1 MEGFAERAG
10 RELLATGETACNRRI
25 ETVDELTAQE
35 AQIAGLAR
43 DGRSNP
49 EFSTSCS
56 SARVRLTRRSRYTL
70 KADPG
75 QSFQPQAASGAL
87 IDIMP
92 CLAEH
97 HITLDSLRAGMR
109 AGTGSQ
115 PMTIPV
121 PVGEAI
127 TQALSRASITL
138 RGAEL
143 RRIRLRHPE
152 LQFLDGETTAGAAS
166 SPSAHSACCGCRS
179 PGHRMRDG
187 QRASAISMWAI
198 TLWDA
203 SRTS

>member
-1 MEGFAERAG
+1 MERFAERAR
-10 RELLATGETACNRRI
+10 RELLATGETTCNRRI

-35 AQIAGLAR
+35 AQIAGPPATGAVAR
-43 DGRSNP
+43 SSAP
-49 EFSTSCS
+49 SCS
-56 SARVRLTRRSRYTL
+56 SARVRSTRRSRYTL

-97 HITLDSLRAGMR
+97 HITLDSLRAGMCV
-109 AGTGSQ
+109 GTGSQ

-127 TQALSRASITL
+127 TQPLSRASITL
-138 RGAEL
+138 LGAEL

-152 LQFLDGETTAGAAS
+152 LQSPDGETTAGAAS
-166 SPSAHSACCGCRS
+166 SPSAHSARCGC
-179 PGHRMRDG
+179 
-187 QRASAISMWAI
+187 
-198 TLWDA
+198 
-203 SRTS
+203 